1 MQVLI
6 TGGTGF
12 VGRHLARGFL
22 DQGHAVTL
30 VGSSYGEHG
39 ACAGACRTLQA
50 DTSRPGNWQQSAA
63 EADLIINL
71 TGRTIFKR
79 WTPRYKQQIYDS
91 RILTTRNIVAALPP
105 GRSVV
110 LVSTSAVGY
119 YGDGR
124 DALLP
129 ETAPAG
135 NDFLARLSVDWEQA
149 ALGALAKGARVVLAR
164 FGIVLAADG
173 GALAKMLP
181 PFRLFAG
188 GPIGSG
194 RQWFPWIHMADLVA
208 AIEFLAGRGDLSGAF
223 NLCSPQPVT
232 NRELAQAL
240 GHSLGRPAIMPTPGL
255 ALKLL
260 MGEMAGVLLAGQRA
274 VPERLTAAGF
284 QFQFPRLDQALADL
298 LK

>member
-1 MQVLI
+1 MRVLI

-12 VGRHLARGFL
+12 VGRHLARRFL
-22 DQGHAVTL
+22 GQGHAVTL
-30 VGSSYGEHG
+30 VGSGSGGEG
-39 ACAGACRTLQA
+39 ICDGACRVLQA
-50 DTSRPGNWQQSAA
+50 DTSRPGDWLQSAA
-63 EADLIINL
+63 EADLIVNL
-71 TGRTIFKR
+71 TGRTIFHR
-79 WTPRYKQQIYDS
+79 WTRRHKQQMYDS
-91 RILTTRNIVAALPP
+91 RILTTRNLVEALPS
-105 GRSVV
+105 GRQTV
-110 LVSTSAVGY
+110 LINTSAVGY

-124 DALLP
+124 DTPLP

-149 ALGALAKGARVVLAR
+149 ALGAVAKGVRVVLAR

-181 PFRLFAG
+181 AFRLFAG

-194 RQWFPWIHMADLVA
+194 RQWFPWIHMSDLLA
-208 AIEFLAGRGDLSGAF
+208 AVEFLAGQDDLSGAF

-240 GHSLGRPAIMPTPGL
+240 GHFLNRPAVMPTPAL